1 MVRVSAFFRGLVG
14 VIHLLPLSCPGFFL
28 FFLQLIEE
36 DLSRRMKTTPEE
48 MREYHIETH
57 WRLVNRTKT
66 SQLAIKGNNAVHSLA
81 KTTLFFFSTRSQLGL
96 DSTGVAISFSGPPS
110 SDKVYQRIT
119 KEFPSI
125 FSMLFIILATSIPR
139 FSLSPPRH

>member
-57 WRLVNRTKT
+57 WRLVNRQDGRNENQPTRDQRKQ
-66 SQLAIKGNNAVHSLA
+66 SRSLA
-81 KTTLFFFSTRSQLGL
+81 CKNNTLFFFNS
-96 DSTGVAISFSGPPS
+96 V
-110 SDKVYQRIT
+110 
-119 KEFPSI
+119 
-125 FSMLFIILATSIPR
+125 SIPQGWQ
-139 FSLSPPRH
+139 SLFFRPSLF